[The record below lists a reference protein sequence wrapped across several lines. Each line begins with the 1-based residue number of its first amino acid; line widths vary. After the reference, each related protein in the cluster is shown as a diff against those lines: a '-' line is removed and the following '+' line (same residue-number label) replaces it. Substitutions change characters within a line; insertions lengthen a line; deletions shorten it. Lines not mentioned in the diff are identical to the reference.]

1 MRRVVVTGMG
11 IVSSIGNNTQEVLAS
26 LARGQVRHRPG
37 GQIRGARLSLPGARR
52 ADGSI
57 PKKWSTVA
65 RCGFSA
71 AVPAW
76 NHVAMEQAIRD
87 SGVEE
92 KEISNERTGIVMGSG
107 GPSCRAIIDAA
118 DTARNKGPK
127 RVGPFAVPKAMSS
140 TASATLATWF
150 KIKGVNYSISSA
162 CATSNHCIGNAAELI
177 QWGKQDLV
185 FAGGCEELDWS
196 LSVLFD
202 AMGAMSSKYN
212 DTPQKASRAYD
223 KDRDGFVIAGGAG
236 VLVLEELEHAKARGA
251 KIYGEVAG
259 YGATS
264 DGYDMVAPN
273 GEGAARCMK
282 MALENV
288 KAPVDYINPHAT
300 STPIGDI
307 KEIEAIRE
315 VFGAKCPPISATKSL
330 TGHSLGATGVQ
341 EAIYSLLMMQNG
353 FICESAN
360 IEDLDPAFAD
370 MPIVRERQD
379 NVKLGAVLS
388 NSFGFGGT
396 NASYR
401 DCQAA
406 DAERPRTQDDRHDL
420 RADAGKA
427 RAGDGRRQRPLD
439 RLGHRADVGG
449 ARRRARLHLP
459 G

>member
-26 LARGQVRHRPG
+26 LREGKSGIVRADKYAELGFRCQVH
-37 GQIRGARLSLPGARR
+37 GAPRLDPEEVVDRR
-52 ADGSI
+52 AMRFLGEG
-57 PKKWSTVA
+57 A
-65 RCGFSA
+65 
-71 AVPAW
+71 AW
-76 NHVAMEQAIRD
+76 NHSAMEQAIRD
-87 SGVEE
+87 SGIEE
-92 KEISNERTGIVMGSG
+92 KDISNGRSGIGMGSG
-107 GPSCRAIIDAA
+107 GPACRAIIDAA
-118 DTARNKGPK
+118 DTARTKGPK

-177 QWGKQDLV
+177 QWGKQDLI

-223 KDRDGFVIAGGAG
+223 RDRDGFVIAGGAG
-236 VLVLEELEHAKARGA
+236 VLVLEELERAKARGA
-251 KIYGEVAG
+251 KIYAEVAG

-264 DGYDMVAPN
+264 DGHDMVAPS
-273 GEGAARCMK
+273 GEGAERCMR
-282 MALENV
+282 MALSTV
-288 KAPVDYINPHAT
+288 KVPVDYINPHAT

-341 EAIYSLLMMQNG
+341 EAIYSLLMMQSG

-360 IEDLDPAFAD
+360 IENLDPAFAD
-370 MPIVRERQD
+370 IPIVRERQD
-379 NVKLGAVLS
+379 NVKLGCVLS

-396 NASYR
+396 NASVVFKR
-401 DCQAA
+401 L
-406 DAERPRTQDDRHDL
+406 DA
-420 RADAGKA
+420 
-427 RAGDGRRQRPLD
+427 
-439 RLGHRADVGG
+439 
-449 ARRRARLHLP
+449 
-459 G
+459 